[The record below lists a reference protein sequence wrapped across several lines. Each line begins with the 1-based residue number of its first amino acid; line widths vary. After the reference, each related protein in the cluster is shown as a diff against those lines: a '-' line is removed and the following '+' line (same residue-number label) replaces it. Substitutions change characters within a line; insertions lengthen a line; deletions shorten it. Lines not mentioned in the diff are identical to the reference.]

1 MQTTLTQATS
11 SRPSSRSSTLT
22 TGFAIFAMLFGAG
35 NIVFALAVGQF
46 AQDKN
51 FFAIIGL
58 LLTAVGVPLL
68 GLIAMSLFNGDY
80 KSFFNRIGKVP
91 GFIVATAILGLIGP
105 FGATPRCIALSYST
119 SKMYLPEISLPLFS
133 VIACAFIFICTFK
146 RTSIL
151 DIVGYILTPLKL
163 GSLAFII
170 IMGYWFAP
178 EVPATT
184 HSESTVFFKG
194 LNDGYL
200 TMDLLGT
207 FFFCSV
213 VIDCLR
219 KKCDVSDV
227 NNFRTMIGTTLR
239 ASCIG
244 AGLLAIIYIGFSYVA
259 AAYSGSLINVKPE
272 DLITSIALQ
281 VLGPYAGLIVSF
293 TVTLACLT
301 TAIALTTVFAEFI
314 HKDLTSNR
322 VSYPIAL
329 IISLAITFWFSTLNF
344 TGILKFLAPIL
355 ELCYPALI
363 VLCIMNIL
371 HKLYQVEIVKT
382 PVLAVFIVSLFAF
395 FWV

>member
-1 MQTTLTQATS
+1 MQPSLSES
-11 SRPSSRSSTLT
+11 SSKPSTFSSTLT

-35 NIVFALAVGQF
+35 NIVFALAVGQY

-58 LLTAVGVPLL
+58 LITAVGVPLL
-68 GLIAMSLFNGDY
+68 GLIAMTLFNGDY
-80 KSFFNRIGKVP
+80 KSFFDRIGKIP

-119 SKMYLPEISLPLFS
+119 SKMYLPEIPIELFS
-133 VIACAFIFICTFK
+133 FIACAFIFLCTFK

-151 DIVGYILTPLKL
+151 DIVGYVLTPLKL

-170 IMGYWFAP
+170 IMGVLAAP
-178 EVPATT
+178 AIPISSHTDLV
-184 HSESTVFFKG
+184 VFFRG
-194 LNDGYL
+194 LKDGYM

-213 VIDCLR
+213 VLDCLR
-219 KKCDVSDV
+219 QKFDVS
-227 NNFRTMIGTTLR
+227 NPANYKTLIGTTLK

-244 AGLLAIIYIGFSYVA
+244 AGLLGIIYIGFSYVA
-259 AAYSGSLINVKPE
+259 ASYSASLAQVKPE
-272 DLITSIALQ
+272 DLITNIALQ
-281 VLGPYAGLIVSF
+281 VLGPYAGLVVSF

-314 HKDLTSNR
+314 HKDLTKNKI
-322 VSYPIAL
+322 SYHAAL
-329 IISLAITFWFSTLNF
+329 ILSLLVTFGVSTLNF
-344 TGILKFLAPIL
+344 TGILKLLAPVL

-363 VLCIMNIL
+363 MLSLLNIL
-371 HKLYQVEIVKT
+371 YKLYQFQPVKI
-382 PVLAVFIVSLFAF
+382 PVLVVFTASLLSF
-395 FWV
+395 FFL